1 MSIGLII
8 SVASAIASLAYSG
21 YQAYQAYQMKKRNE
35 KKAAASPSPIPYITE
50 SDVIPVV
57 FGTVNITGPAI
68 VEATG
73 PRKSSS
79 DAELSGDDILYWWE
93 WNFVRVVL
101 CHGRI
106 DAAYI
111 RIDSEGVQSLNP
123 SVTDYQNISAD
134 GGKTTPQLLLGWLAR
149 GDLAPGA
156 PPAAPSSL
164 SFLSWG
170 GSTLRHPSIA
180 YALVHT
186 WRYAITRGD
195 NALFSSKPQFPT
207 EVTWLVQRINYR
219 HGQSGITGWTD
230 TVQWQPSLAMIAPT
244 DPTEYN
250 QMNPAHMLRELLTD
264 RVWGLGLDES
274 LIDETSF
281 AASAQTLFDEGFGLS
296 FLWAQETSAE
306 DFALEIL
313 RHIDGLLFQ
322 EPSTGQYVLRLV
334 REGSNALFDLTSPS
348 QIISPPEYSRPSYSS
363 LASRVTVIN
372 SSLRF
377 SRDTAI
383 TVHNLALTEQIGDVP
398 VTIRYDGV
406 YLNELAER
414 IASRDLRRLST
425 PLATVRMSVT
435 WSAGKDIRNGDR
447 VTWAW
452 PQYGIVSMSLRVVGV
467 TYGELN
473 ASSVTLDCIEDVLAP
488 LSSLYATPVPTVYSP
503 PDYTAHP
510 STHMAV
516 EMPIAFLGFAGAP
529 VVDRSDPRG
538 TVMAAAKLPAINP
551 ELHVSWDLMT
561 GGVTRATRV
570 PFAPVFELAADMT
583 LSGLGNGASSVV
595 ASTANFAFATF
606 AAYVAM
612 LRRPD
617 GTDEF
622 VQVTPNSASSIILA
636 RGLYD
641 TTPYFGT
648 IPSGTVLYVLSR
660 SSALS
665 PTIETAASDGRAY
678 VVGSA
683 VSTEA
688 ITRTSQQELAPAAAP
703 NVVVT
708 TANRQIRPTC
718 PGLVSATFASG
729 TGTTITWRRR
739 NRLTNPTCTQTC
751 PDVTPETGTTHRLII
766 EGLSAATGGVFVQV
780 QNLTLASTVTSYLY
794 TKKSEEDDH
803 AALPGPAAYFDQLR
817 LTLYSTRDGYDSW
830 QRQIRVRT

>member
-8 SVASAIASLAYSG
+8 SIGLAIASTAYT
-21 YQAYQAYQMKKRNE
+21 AYQSYQMKKRTE
-35 KKAAASPSPIPYITE
+35 KKAAESPSPIPYITE

-57 FGTVNITGPAI
+57 FGTVDISGPGV

-73 PRKSSS
+73 PRKAASSE
-79 DAELSGDDILYWWE
+79 AELSRDDIVYYWE

-123 SVTDYQNISAD
+123 SVTDYQNILAA
-134 GGKTTPQLLLGWLAR
+134 GGKTTEQFLHGWLAR
-149 GDLAPGA
+149 GDLDPAA
-156 PPAAPSSL
+156 PPTAPSSL
-164 SFLSWG
+164 GFLSWS
-170 GSTLRHPSIA
+170 GSVLKHPGIA
-180 YALVHT
+180 YALAHT
-186 WRYAITRGD
+186 WRYAITQGD
-195 NALFSSKPQFPT
+195 DAIHSSKPQFPT
-207 EVTWLVQRINYR
+207 EVTWRVQRINYR
-219 HGQSGITGWTD
+219 HGQTGITGWTD
-230 TVQWQPSLAMIAPT
+230 ATQWQPSLALIAPT
-244 DPTEYN
+244 DPAEFN
-250 QMNPAHMLRELLTD
+250 QMNPAHILRELLTD
-264 RVWGLGLDES
+264 RAWGLGLDEA

-281 AASAQTLFDEGFGLS
+281 AAAAQTLFDEGFGLS
-296 FLWAQETSAE
+296 FLWAQETAAE

-313 RHIDGLLFQ
+313 RHIDGFLFQ

-348 QIISPPEYSRPSYSS
+348 QITSPPEYSRPSYSS
-363 LASRVTVIN
+363 MASRVTIIYR
-372 SSLRF
+372 SLRLG
-377 SRDTAI
+377 RDASL
-383 TVHNLALTEQIGDVP
+383 TVHDLALTEQIGDVP
-398 VTIRYDGV
+398 VTLRYDGV
-406 YLNELAER
+406 YLPELASR
-414 IASRDLRRLST
+414 IAARDLRRLSA
-425 PLATVRMSVT
+425 PLATVRMSVA
-435 WSAGKDIRNGDR
+435 WSIGKDIRNGDR
-447 VTWAW
+447 VAWAW
-452 PQYGIVSMSLRVVGV
+452 PQYGIVSMQLRVVGV
-467 TYGELN
+467 TYGELD

-488 LSSLYATPVPTVYSP
+488 LSALYSTPVPTLYSP

-516 EMPIAFLGFAGAP
+516 EMPIALAGLAGAP
-529 VVDRSDPRG
+529 VVDRSDTRG
-538 TVMAAAKLPAINP
+538 TVMAAAKLPEINP

-561 GGVTRATRV
+561 GGAFRETRL

-583 LSGLGNGASSVV
+583 LSGLGNGSSSAV
-595 ASTANFAFATF
+595 AYSANFVAITLAT
-606 AAYVAM
+606 YVAM

-622 VQVTPNSASSIILA
+622 VTATPLSSSAMTLS

-665 PTIETAASDGRAY
+665 PTIETAASDGIVY
-678 VVGSA
+678 VTASS

-688 ITRTSQQELAPAAAP
+688 LTRTSQEQLAPASAP

-708 TANRQIRPTC
+708 TSNRQIRPTC
-718 PGLVSATFASG
+718 PGFVSVTFDSG
-729 TGTTITWRRR
+729 TGTTIAWRRR

-751 PDVTPETGTTHRLII
+751 PDVMPETGTTHRLSI
-766 EGLSAATGGVFVQV
+766 EGWFGGAWVQV
-780 QNLTLASTVTSYLY
+780 QDLTLAITETSYLY
-794 TKKSEEDDH
+794 TKKNEEDDH
-803 AALPGPAAYFDQLR
+803 VALGGPPGYFTELR
-817 LTLYSTRDGYDSW
+817 LILYTIRDGYISW